1 MKTKFNGFLTLL
13 LVLVVQISF
22 AQEKTYSGVV
32 ADESGPLPG
41 VSVVIVGTSMGSE
54 TDFEGMYQIDA
65 KPGDQLQFSYIGM
78 QTVTITLGD
87 DLAMDVMMQG
97 DNLLEE
103 VVVTGLGI
111 KREKQALGYAVSE
124 VDAAQLED
132 RAVADV
138 GRVLQGKASGVQIVN
153 QSGLSGSGTSIMIR
167 GMNSF
172 SGSNQ
177 PLFIVDGV
185 PFASDT
191 NAQGDFVD
199 GNNGSSRFLDL
210 DPNNIESV
218 SVLKGLAA
226 ANLYG
231 TQGANGVI
239 LITTKAGST
248 AGVKK
253 KNEISVSASMFWN
266 EIASLPDYQNDYG
279 GGFDQSF
286 GWFFSNW
293 GPSFKEGGPAG
304 WGNQSAIDENG
315 TLAHPYSTASPATGV
330 PQAFPELADARYDWK
345 PYNSVGNFF
354 RTGTIKNVSVNM
366 RGASDDGNVSYNFNY
381 GNLNEEGFTPGNEL
395 NRDAISVG
403 GRAKLSNKFTV
414 ASTLNYAYTKFVTPP
429 VAASQGSNVGG
440 QNASIFGNLM
450 YTPRSVDLMG
460 LPFQNPTT
468 GESVYY
474 RQGND
479 IQNPLWTVANA
490 KNIQDTYRVFGSVN
504 VSYELNDN
512 LLLNYQYGLD
522 VYNENNVNYSNK
534 GGKTGNIV
542 NQSGIYQTWNN
553 INKIENHNFNING
566 NYQLS
571 DNFGMT
577 FVAGVTS
584 RNDRFDRQG
593 VTSSGQQVYNV
604 LRHFNFAEQN
614 EIQFSQEGNI
624 LGAYG
629 QAEID
634 FRDHLYVTLS
644 GRNDWVSNLTVDNR
658 SIFYPSASV
667 SWVPSKAIDGL
678 KDSNAINFLKVRAGY
693 GTSASFESGYPIA
706 ASLIL
711 DTQYFQN
718 GETQDVVINTSDSQL
733 GNPGLK
739 PQTIAELELG
749 VEGRLFDNRL
759 SVDLSFYNRITNNLI
774 VPRPLDA
781 STGYTQTITNIGEIK
796 NNGFEVDMNLDVFR
810 NPNGINWNTGI
821 NMSKSNPI
829 VVDLGLD
836 TDRVVYSGFTNL
848 GNAAIV
854 DQPLGTI
861 VGSSISRDE
870 FGNKQVNAAGRYVV
884 NPEATVIGDA
894 TPDFQFNWSNGV
906 SYKGLTLNALMTW
919 VQGGDMYSITTAS
932 LLGRGVVSEEGV
944 NREASFILPG
954 VNPQGEPNTA
964 QINNSDYYFR
974 NIGFGADEL
983 KVYDATRFRL
993 QEVSLSYALSQKV
1006 LDKTPFGNV
1015 SFTVTGNNLWWYAP
1029 NIPKG
1034 INFDPNVSGTG
1045 VGNGQGFDFL
1055 NGPSS
1060 RRYGFSVKATF

>member
-1 MKTKFNGFLTLL
+1 M
-13 LVLVVQISF
+13 LVVQISF

-414 ASTLNYAYTKFVTPP
+414 ASTLNYAYTNFVTPP

-718 GETQDVVINTSDSQL
+718 GESQDVVINTSDSQL

-796 NNGFEVDMNLDVFR
+796 NNGFEIDMNLDVFR

-861 VGSSISRDE
+861 VGSSVARDE

-974 NIGFGADEL
+974 NIGFGANEL
-983 KVYDATRFRL
+983 RVYDATRFRL

>member
-1 MKTKFNGFLTLL
+1 
-13 LVLVVQISF
+13 
-22 AQEKTYSGVV
+22 
-32 ADESGPLPG
+32 
-41 VSVVIVGTSMGSE
+41 
-54 TDFEGMYQIDA
+54 
-65 KPGDQLQFSYIGM
+65 
-78 QTVTITLGD
+78 
-87 DLAMDVMMQG
+87 
-97 DNLLEE
+97 
-103 VVVTGLGI
+103 
-111 KREKQALGYAVSE
+111 
-124 VDAAQLED
+124 
-132 RAVADV
+132 
-138 GRVLQGKASGVQIVN
+138 
-153 QSGLSGSGTSIMIR
+153 
-167 GMNSF
+167 
-172 SGSNQ
+172 
-177 PLFIVDGV
+177 
-185 PFASDT
+185 
-191 NAQGDFVD
+191 
-199 GNNGSSRFLDL
+199 
-210 DPNNIESV
+210 
-218 SVLKGLAA
+218 
-226 ANLYG
+226 
-231 TQGANGVI
+231 
-239 LITTKAGST
+239 
-248 AGVKK
+248 
-253 KNEISVSASMFWN
+253 
-266 EIASLPDYQNDYG
+266 
-279 GGFDQSF
+279 
-286 GWFFSNW
+286 
-293 GPSFKEGGPAG
+293 
-304 WGNQSAIDENG
+304 
-315 TLAHPYSTASPATGV
+315 
-330 PQAFPELADARYDWK
+330 
-345 PYNSVGNFF
+345 
-354 RTGTIKNVSVNM
+354 
-366 RGASDDGNVSYNFNY
+366 
-381 GNLNEEGFTPGNEL
+381 
-395 NRDAISVG
+395 
-403 GRAKLSNKFTV
+403 
-414 ASTLNYAYTKFVTPP
+414 
-429 VAASQGSNVGG
+429 
-440 QNASIFGNLM
+440 
-450 YTPRSVDLMG
+450 
-460 LPFQNPTT
+460 
-468 GESVYY
+468 
-474 RQGND
+474 
-479 IQNPLWTVANA
+479 
-490 KNIQDTYRVFGSVN
+490 
-504 VSYELNDN
+504 
-512 LLLNYQYGLD
+512 
-522 VYNENNVNYSNK
+522 
-534 GGKTGNIV
+534 
-542 NQSGIYQTWNN
+542 
-553 INKIENHNFNING
+553 
-566 NYQLS
+566 
-571 DNFGMT
+571 
-577 FVAGVTS
+577 
-584 RNDRFDRQG
+584 
-593 VTSSGQQVYNV
+593 
-604 LRHFNFAEQN
+604 
-614 EIQFSQEGNI
+614 
-624 LGAYG
+624 
-629 QAEID
+629 
-634 FRDHLYVTLS
+634 
-644 GRNDWVSNLTVDNR
+644 
-658 SIFYPSASV
+658 
-667 SWVPSKAIDGL
+667 
-678 KDSNAINFLKVRAGY
+678 
-693 GTSASFESGYPIA
+693 
-706 ASLIL
+706 LIL

-796 NNGFEVDMNLDVFR
+796 NNGFEIDMNLDVFR

>member
-1 MKTKFNGFLTLL
+1 
-13 LVLVVQISF
+13 VLVVQISF

-512 LLLNYQYGLD
+512 LLINYQYGLD

-566 NYQLS
+566 NYELS